1 MAVKMKRLFA
11 LLLFAV
17 VSLSF
22 AAGSYPSKPLH
33 LIVPFGAGGGA
44 DIFARTLAKAMEKQL
59 GQTIVVDNKPGGSSG
74 VGLAYVMSQPAD
86 GYTLMEDS
94 RTLTVLFARG
104 STPYKPSDLTYI
116 ASVNGEPSGLMVK
129 AGDSRFGS
137 LAQFVAYARTH
148 QGQVTVG
155 GPGSADLHH
164 LVANEFEAKAGIKL
178 KWVPYSSG
186 KEAALALLGGH
197 VDAVMTTPSNARNL
211 IQSGKIDLL
220 GVSSKKPMS
229 IYPNT
234 PTFSQEGYN
243 IDEILWRGLFMKGG
257 VPQSRVDRLVKAVKN
272 AMQDPQFE
280 KYMKNYGQQSD
291 FLPPDQLKALV
302 LKEVPATRDFL
313 KQLGALGQ

>member
-1 MAVKMKRLFA
+1 MAVRLKKVFV
-11 LLLFAV
+11 LMLFAV
-17 VSLSF
+17 VSLAF
-22 AAGSYPSKPLH
+22 AAGTYPSKPLH

-104 STPYKPSDLTYI
+104 STPYKPSDLTYV

-129 AGDSRFGS
+129 AGDSRFS
-137 LAQFVAYARTH
+137 TLKEFVAYAKAH
-148 QGQVTVG
+148 DGQVTVG

-164 LVANEFEAKAGIKL
+164 LVANEFEAQAGIKV

-186 KEAALALLGGH
+186 KEAALALLGSH

-220 GVSSKKPMS
+220 GVSSKKRMS
-229 IYPNT
+229 IYPDT
-234 PTFSQEGYN
+234 PTFAEEGYN
-243 IDEILWRGLFMKGG
+243 IDEILWRGLFMRGG
-257 VPQSRVDRLVKAVKN
+257 VPQSRVDTLVTAVQKAMK
-272 AMQDPQFE
+272 DPEFE
-280 KYMKNYGQQSD
+280 KYMQNYGQQSD

-302 LKEVPATRDFL
+302 VKEVPATRDFL
-313 KQLGALGQ
+313 KQLGALSQ